1 MNFGGE
7 EEERMKDKQDADY
20 ELFLK
25 LNTTLVLVYRSLKLI
40 YIAVQLAN

>member
-1 MNFGGE
+1 MQN
-7 EEERMKDKQDADY
+7 KQDVDH

-25 LNTTLVLVYRSLKLI
+25 LNTTLVLVSRLLKLF